1 MSQINKLKGA
11 CTGHFVTQKGNTNGG
26 KLMTYMNFTTG
37 HEVTIGSRSDQ
48 LRLPNGVWCS
58 EAALT
63 YKWVLSRPGAGPKAP
78 VCVKFPEGRTNYIF
92 IFS

>member
-1 MSQINKLKGA
+1 MQAQGQYKWWK
-11 CTGHFVTQKGNTNGG
+11 
-26 KLMTYMNFTTG
+26 TYDLYEAYFTTG
-37 HEVTIGSRSDQ
+37 HEVTIGSAYGRE